1 VPKDAQP
8 ILRETAH
15 STFKGRIDWRFT
27 TEWKSSEAG
36 IRPDVRFAAANGNAP
51 PAAVD
56 PSRVTAISTEGPFPQ
71 ALRENSWLKCPP
83 GSQICCGVRAAGG
96 QSLAVARISWLSGD
110 PSKPD
115 AGGLSDLFPGYASL
129 GIADPAAVYRPRRP
143 EKAAFYRVFQDLDG
157 RDSRARAASPLD
169 ILHPARLARARRAR
183 PSRFAGLS
191 QTAYASIPKTFQ
203 ALLDRKDVRPGCV
216 IALQTFGAYARNWNP
231 HAHAIVS
238 DGVFT
243 AEGEFLPLPAL
254 NTTVVLQVFRRLW
267 LRRLHQA
274 ERLSEAFMKNL
285 LSWVHPGFS
294 LFAGP
299 PVQLGALESL
309 ESQARYISRPA
320 MAMDAL
326 RQRPDGTL
334 AMETPTDPRTFAAVT
349 IVLTVT
355 ALAACYVPARR
366 ATKVDPVDTLRSE

>member
-1 VPKDAQP
+1 
-8 ILRETAH
+8 
-15 STFKGRIDWRFT
+15 
-27 TEWKSSEAG
+27 
-36 IRPDVRFAAANGNAP
+36 
-51 PAAVD
+51 
-56 PSRVTAISTEGPFPQ
+56 
-71 ALRENSWLKCPP
+71 
-83 GSQICCGVRAAGG
+83 
-96 QSLAVARISWLSGD
+96 
-110 PSKPD
+110 
-115 AGGLSDLFPGYASL
+115 
-129 GIADPAAVYRPRRP
+129 
-143 EKAAFYRVFQDLDG
+143 
-157 RDSRARAASPLD
+157 
-169 ILHPARLARARRAR
+169 
-183 PSRFAGLS
+183 LS
-191 QTAYASIPKTFQ
+191 QTAYASILKTFQ

-216 IALQTFGAYARNWNP
+216 ITLQTFGAYARNWNP

-294 LFAGP
+294 VFAGP
-299 PVQLGALESL
+299 PVQLGAL

-334 AMETPTDPRTFAAVT
+334 AMETLTDSRTFAAVT

-366 ATKVDPVDTLRSE
+366 ATKVDPVDALRSE